1 MCILCKQDQILS
13 GRIECIELDK
23 EKDVSQDMLVE
34 FRRSIQ
40 VLEGQVGE
48 MISRMP
54 DHGSNNRVEVGGFMT
69 ELANFHGVMTP
80 LMIMPKVV

>member
-1 MCILCKQDQILS
+1 
-13 GRIECIELDK
+13 
-23 EKDVSQDMLVE
+23 
-34 FRRSIQ
+34 
-40 VLEGQVGE
+40 